1 MSRSMGGSAL
11 GEQTVPHSRP
21 ALLGIDIGGSG
32 SRIALIGPDGGPR
45 REVSG
50 PRVSIGSQGSS
61 VPQLVG
67 ELLKQAGRTWPEA
80 MADGV
85 QTLDGVG
92 VGATGLASLVADPDD
107 LVTEVA
113 RQTGAPAVL
122 AIDAVAAHL
131 GALDGAGGA
140 VVALGT
146 GAIAVGHPGA
156 GRDGRLP
163 PQWRRVDGWGHLLGD
178 RGGGAWLGR
187 CGLEL
192 ALRSFDGLDAAG
204 DALLLAGRTRFGEPH
219 TWPGQL
225 YTRADRAG
233 VLAEFARDVVQV
245 AHAGDQAAQELLARA
260 GREAAA
266 SAAAALDQAEEG
278 ATGDQDAAAVRP
290 TGPASAVIT
299 GGLAAAS
306 SQVVEAFAQEVA
318 SRRPDVAVVEA
329 RGEPLEGALLLA
341 RAAVEGRAEAQE
353 GFLWK
358 S

>member
-1 MSRSMGGSAL
+1 MGSSAL
-11 GEQTVPHSRP
+11 EDQAVPHRRP

-32 SRIALIGPDGGPR
+32 SRIALTGPDGGPR

-50 PRVSIGSQGSS
+50 PRVSIGSHGSS
-61 VPQLVG
+61 VPQLVR
-67 ELLKQAGRTWPEA
+67 ELLELAGRTWPEA
-80 MADGV
+80 MADDVRALG
-85 QTLDGVG
+85 GVG
-92 VGATGLASLVADPDD
+92 VGATGLASLVSDPDV
-107 LVTEVA
+107 LVSEVA
-113 RQTGAPAVL
+113 RQAGAPSVL
-122 AIDAVAAHL
+122 AIDAVTAHL
-131 GALDGAGGA
+131 GALHGAGGA

-156 GRDGRLP
+156 ARNGNLP

-192 ALRSFDGLDAAG
+192 ALRADDGLDAAG
-204 DALLLAGRTRFGEPH
+204 EALLQAGRTRFGEPS

-245 AHAGDQAAQELLARA
+245 AHAGDPAAQELLDRA
-260 GREAAA
+260 GREAAS
-266 SAAAALDQAEEG
+266 SAAAALGRAEAESD
-278 ATGDQDAAAVRP
+278 GDQDADAVQS

-306 SQVVEAFAQEVA
+306 SRLVEAFAQEVV
-318 SRRPDVAVVEA
+318 SLRPDATVVEA
-329 RGEPLEGALLLA
+329 RGEPLEGALFLA
-341 RAAVEGRAEAQE
+341 RAAAEERAESQE